1 MTTSEI
7 NMQRFSITSS
17 KRFGQVMEA
26 IDAAVGHPDMSAF
39 GKNITSA
46 KSFADVETIVHRAI
60 GPSGFMEFIRFD
72 LCEILQKDRGD
83 EVPQSLCL
91 VVGNPLIMIHR
102 LWL

>member
-1 MTTSEI
+1 MREKETMTTSEI

-60 GPSGFMEFIRFD
+60 GPSGFMEF
-72 LCEILQKDRGD
+72 
-83 EVPQSLCL
+83 SLRSWRNL
-91 VVGNPLIMIHR
+91 AKGSR
-102 LWL
+102 R